1 MAGAS
6 RSPHLARAGELV
18 APFPRGDG
26 ARTSA
31 VPRIDRKR
39 TVVVTLS
46 MLCYAAAIAVAAY
59 PFLADRLGAWEAA
72 RSFTEQRDAFAAMP
86 SEERETAAAD
96 AGAYNDML
104 AGHPHEDTA
113 SPYEEQLHLAADGSL
128 CWIEIP
134 RIGVKEPVYRSSNE
148 EELEAALMTGA
159 AHVRGT
165 SLPVGGTSTN
175 VVITGHTGLRE
186 SRMFDQLDLLEPG
199 DAVVLW
205 TMGEPLAYEVTRTE
219 LVTPDRTNVLCIDN
233 GADQCTLI
241 TCRNPESSTGLLPTG
256 AYTHRL
262 VVHSDR
268 TSWSPTSEGGSVE
281 HLADA
286 RTALFAGSVLATG
299 SLVWIVPAIALG
311 LRREWVLDRVVG
323 KREMGPRDVRSACA
337 RLGDARLRLGL
348 FGRARLDLFGTRAQ
362 GHWSRM
368 RPGRDRMSLD
378 LRPRTAR
385 APPAGP
391 GPLGGA
397 ALPAETFE
405 PRALDGELG
414 IDLDGGASTLV
425 FRPERTTDRN
435 GPYARRQRSTK

>member
-6 RSPHLARAGELV
+6 RSPHPARAGELV
-18 APFPRGDG
+18 APFPRADG
-26 ARTSA
+26 ARTAA
-31 VPRIDRKR
+31 VPRIDRNR
-39 TVVVTLS
+39 TVIVTLS

-59 PFLADRLGAWEAA
+59 PFLSDRLGAWEAA

-104 AGHPHEDTA
+104 AGHPHEDAA

-199 DAVVLW
+199 DAVILW
-205 TMGEPLAYEVTRTE
+205 TMGEPLAYEVTGAE
-219 LVTPDRTNVLCIDN
+219 LVTPDRTDVLCIDE
-233 GADQCTLI
+233 GADHCTLI
-241 TCRNPESSTGLLPTG
+241 TCRNPESSTALLPNG

-268 TSWSPTSEGGSVE
+268 TGWSPMPEGGAVE

-286 RTALFAGSVLATG
+286 RTALFAGSLLATG
-299 SLVWIVPAIALG
+299 SLVWIVPAIATKAVMVAVENRDTQPPPPPSRDRHRIQPVTLVPTLAPRMMG
-311 LRREWVLDRVVG
+311 MDWIPFIMPEFTKPMTMMVVADELWMAAVTPRPRRTPFQGVLL
-323 KREMGPRDVRSACA
+323 KRHRMTSSLLPAT
-337 RLGDARLRLGL
+337 RLRP
-348 FGRARLDLFGTRAQ
+348 
-362 GHWSRM
+362 SPM
-368 RPGRDRMSLD
+368 
-378 LRPRTAR
+378 
-385 APPAGP
+385 
-391 GPLGGA
+391 
-397 ALPAETFE
+397 
-405 PRALDGELG
+405 
-414 IDLDGGASTLV
+414 
-425 FRPERTTDRN
+425 TDM
-435 GPYARRQRSTK
+435 P